1 MPDIKKIAQSIKRHL
16 QIRTKSRWEY
26 GNSKDDAKNSI
37 LSTTGVTPVD
47 VFENDATTQ
56 SEPIIQFYATK
67 KDNYAG
73 GTNESTIRLILGF
86 GTGVPEH
93 PIAIYD
99 EGLQEEINNIERA
112 TLGESDYG
120 HYSASTTTGDYSI
133 VSGATSLID
142 AVKKIDQYV
151 DDSNYDETGG
161 NYKYIYHI
169 NQKNG
174 RISADTRSIKDGVL
188 TGYVQPTD
196 HPISINGTDTIE
208 SAFKKIDSYIGDLE
222 FEVSGGSDKY
232 VYYVKQTNGK
242 VSATTRSVKDGL
254 LTGYSKPTDHP
265 INISETDTIEGALKK
280 IDDYVGKSDFKVDGS
295 DYQYVY
301 YVEQTDGRV
310 SAKVKSI
317 KDGKIYN
324 YGGSKSPV
332 NIESTDTIEEVI
344 DKFNRY
350 LNSLDISSGESG
362 SFISGVT
369 QTDGLVSVK
378 LGKIIDAKLLNYA
391 NNSSSGDIENNDSIE
406 TAFSKLENNIDSI
419 EEAFSELQ
427 NETDTIETSVG
438 LNSDGSYSKTSTK
451 HSSGATTTKGAIEAI
466 DTYITS
472 LNDSENKSG
481 TVVTTVSQADGHVS
495 HDRAYLPNIILTGY
509 DKSADSGAVTAFD
522 SLEKAISKLENNTT
536 SISNRAVLGVKL
548 NNKSIVSNQIANFY
562 TTSSGDTHNVTFTE
576 ANGSIGGDVSNYIC
590 GDYA

>member
-1 MPDIKKIAQSIKRHL
+1 MPDNKKIAQSIKRHL
-16 QIRTKSRWEY
+16 QIRTKSRWKY

-47 VFENDATTQ
+47 VFENDAATQ
-56 SEPIIQFYATK
+56 SEPIIQFYKTE

-73 GTNESTIRLILGF
+73 GTNDSTIRLILGF
-86 GTGVPEH
+86 GTGVSWH

-112 TLGESDYG
+112 TLGKSDYG

-142 AVKKIDQYV
+142 AVKKIDQYI

-161 NYKYIYHI
+161 NYKYIYRI

-174 RISADTRSIKDGVL
+174 RISVDTRSIKDGVL

-196 HPISINGTDTIE
+196 HPIGINATDTIE
-208 SAFKKIDSYIGDLE
+208 SAFKKIDSYIGDLD

-324 YGGSKSPV
+324 YGGSKAPV

-344 DKFNRY
+344 DKFNKY
-350 LNSLDISSGESG
+350 LNSLDMSSGESG

-378 LGKIIDAKLLNYA
+378 LGKIIDGKLLNYT
-391 NNSSSGDIENNDSIE
+391 NNLSSGDIESNDSIA
-406 TAFSKLENNIDSI
+406 TAFSKLENNIDSV
-419 EEAFSELQ
+419 EEAFSRLQ
-427 NETDTIETSVG
+427 NETDTIEAAVG
-438 LNSDGSYSKTSTK
+438 LNSDGNYSKTNTK

-466 DTYITS
+466 DNYIAS
-472 LNDSENKSG
+472 LNDSENKPG
-481 TVVTTVSQADGHVS
+481 TVVTTVSQADGQVS

-509 DKSADSGAVTAFD
+509 DKSTDSGAVTASD
-522 SLEKAISKLENNTT
+522 SLEKAISRLENNTT
-536 SISNRAVLGVKL
+536 SISNRAVLDVKL
-548 NNKSIVSNQIANFY
+548 NNKSIVSTQIANFY

-576 ANGSIGGDVSNYIC
+576 VNGSISGDVSNYIC